1 VDYTA
6 QKGTPVVSIGDGVV
20 VDKGH
25 QGGSGNFLKVKH
37 NGVYTTQYMH
47 LSGFAKG
54 VYPGTPVKQG
64 QIIGFVGSTG
74 LSTGPHLD
82 FRVYKNGSPVDPLK
96 VEAPPAEPVKNEFRS
111 DYLYVKDSLMR
122 GLYSIRWKN

>member
-1 VDYTA
+1 
-6 QKGTPVVSIGDGVV
+6 VVSIGDGVV
-20 VDKGH
+20 IEKGYS
-25 QGGSGNFLKVKH
+25 GGAGNSVKIKH

-47 LSGFAKG
+47 LSGYGQGIF
-54 VYPGTPVKQG
+54 PGAHVNQG
-64 QIIGFVGSTG
+64 QVIGFVGSTG

-96 VEAPPAEPVKNEFRS
+96 VEAPPSEPVKKEFRS

-122 GLYSIRWKN
+122 RIYTVRWEK